1 MTDDNADDFARPP
14 PGGAAVAPLCLLARG
29 FAGAAWGTL
38 ATALLYSAHAF
49 LALDSLSIHLPA
61 YVFGSLLTGWG
72 VLCLYEYLEL
82 SGGDL
87 RPARVLLLM
96 LAAQLYMAPFI
107 VWHKSRPLEPFFMGN
122 YIASMVVL
130 LLTMLLLNLTAAQL
144 LRRLGRP
151 AAGRWAAGLVA
162 VMLLAGLGL
171 LALLGRT
178 VVWADAPTD
187 YSPVMT
193 LIDRSWGDWGVV
205 AAALGTML
213 VCHFGRQS
221 ALERLAGLPHA
232 VTPPDDA
239 EEED

>member
-1 MTDDNADDFARPP
+1 MDDQADDVDRRT

-38 ATALLYSAHAF
+38 ATALLYGAHAF
-49 LALDSLSIHLPA
+49 LALDAMSIHLPA

-72 VLCLYEYLEL
+72 ALCLYEYLEL

-107 VWHKSRPLEPFFMGN
+107 IWHKHRPLEPFFMGN
-122 YIASMVVL
+122 YIALMVVL

-178 VVWADAPTD
+178 VLGADAASG
-187 YSPVMT
+187 YWPVLA
-193 LIDRSWGDWGVV
+193 LIDRSWGDWGIV

-221 ALERLAGLPHA
+221 ALDRLADIPHA
-232 VTPPDDA
+232 VPPPDDA